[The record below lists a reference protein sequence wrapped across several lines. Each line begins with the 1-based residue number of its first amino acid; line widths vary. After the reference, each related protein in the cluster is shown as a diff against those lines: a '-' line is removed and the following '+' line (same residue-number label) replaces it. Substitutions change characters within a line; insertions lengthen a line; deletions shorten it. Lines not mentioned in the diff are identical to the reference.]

1 MRTLDTRASR
11 GEKHVIEFFRVVG
24 SSASRDSR
32 RGGATR
38 RAFFAF
44 FSWVG
49 RVGVLLARSRHPPP
63 QRRKKKISRDLV
75 ISTIAFQTHR
85 LPGSVT
91 SDDEGERLGKHDGV
105 VVLRAEASD
114 ALDEHLIHGT
124 HGDEEEDDD
133 DDRVRKVVL
142 SKLLAPSLPPA
153 LREVM
158 FLFFSRVVM
167 YRRQLWLLF
176 VVFFQ
181 RRQKYTRSFWKRRP
195 PRETMMTLGSRAR
208 ASSRNTL
215 RASVRSRACATVEG
229 KLLPP
234 K

>member
-1 MRTLDTRASR
+1 MGHDCVWAGGLRREGWMRTLDTRASR

-105 VVLRAEASD
+105 VVLWAEASD

-124 HGDEEEDDD
+124 HGGG
-133 DDRVRKVVL
+133 
-142 SKLLAPSLPPA
+142 SKEFSSQECWHP
-153 LREVM
+153 
-158 FLFFSRVVM
+158 LFFR
-167 YRRQLWLLF
+167 
-176 VVFFQ
+176 
-181 RRQKYTRSFWKRRP
+181 
-195 PRETMMTLGSRAR
+195 
-208 ASSRNTL
+208 
-215 RASVRSRACATVEG
+215 CC
-229 KLLPP
+229 
-234 K
+234 